1 MPDVFEAAADFNAR
15 IIGIARP
22 ETPTMLP
29 THRVAAFRE
38 HIGEE
43 LDELLHATTIADQ
56 VDALDDIIFLAA
68 GRKYEIGCDAQAHW
82 DEVCRANGSRVRGDN
97 PKRPNAVGY
106 DAVKP
111 EGWTG
116 PDHEAIL
123 NATIGGVCLDLTF
136 TGGRG
141 PAQNKRIILL
151 GYGRHGKDTVA
162 EMLRDKYG
170 YRFQASSVFLAERVM
185 MPYFNSLQSHIG
197 YASVEE
203 CFEDRHN
210 HRATWFEQIELFNYP
225 DRTRL
230 ATELFK
236 QNDVYVGM
244 RSAKELQA
252 CKVAGTANLVL
263 WVDASD
269 RMPPEDKSS
278 CTVEPW
284 MADFI
289 IDNNGTLE
297 DLAFNVDRVVEHL
310 GL

>member
-1 MPDVFEAAADFNAR
+1 MPNVFDAAADFNAR
-15 IIGIARP
+15 IIGIKRP
-22 ETPTMLP
+22 DTPAPLTP
-29 THRVAAFRE
+29 GRVAAFRE
-38 HIGEE
+38 HIFEE
-43 LDELLHATTIADQ
+43 ANELLFAESVADQ
-56 VDALDDIIFLAA
+56 VDALVDIIFIAA
-68 GRKYEIGCDAQAHW
+68 GRLYEIGADGQAHYN
-82 DEVCRANGSRVRGDN
+82 EITRANASRVRGDN
-97 PKRPNAVGY
+97 TKRPNAVGY

-111 EGWTG
+111 EGWVG

-123 NATIGGVCLDLTF
+123 ASTFGGVHI
-136 TGGRG
+136 
-141 PAQNKRIILL
+141 PAATDVKNKRIILL

-170 YRFQASSVFLAERVM
+170 YKFQASSVFLAERVM

-225 DRTRL
+225 DRTKL

-252 CKVAGTANLVL
+252 CKIAGTADLVI

-269 RMPPEDKSS
+269 RMPPEDKAS

-284 MADFI
+284 MADYV

-297 DLAFNVDRVVEHL
+297 DLAFNVQQLVEHL

>member
-1 MPDVFEAAADFNAR
+1 LPNVFDAAADFNAR
-15 IIGIARP
+15 IIGIKRP
-22 ETPTMLP
+22 DTPTMLTP
-29 THRVAAFRE
+29 ARIAAFRE
-38 HIGEE
+38 HLTEE
-43 LDELLHATTIADQ
+43 SDELLFAETVADQ
-56 VDALDDIIFLAA
+56 IDALEDIIFIAA
-68 GRKYEIGCDAQAHW
+68 GRLYELGADGQAHF
-82 DEVCRANGSRVRGDN
+82 DEISRANGSRVRGDN
-97 PKRPNAVGY
+97 KKRPNAGGY

-111 EGWTG
+111 EGWVG
-116 PDHEAIL
+116 PNHEAIIE
-123 NATIGGVCLDLTF
+123 ATVGGQCLSI
-136 TGGRG
+136 
-141 PAQNKRIILL
+141 PVKPNKRIILL

-225 DRTRL
+225 DRTKL

-252 CKVAGTANLVL
+252 CKVAGTADLII

-269 RMPPEDKSS
+269 RMPPEDKAS

-284 MADFI
+284 MADYI